1 MSTVAATPVTPV
13 TAPASPPTLPAL
25 PPFRPDYGHLRDL
38 TTGQVIVG
46 KRGEDKYLT
55 TLYHEGVQ
63 LHPQSRTATL
73 FVRTDGRHYR
83 DVVQLETMRGLKNGD
98 LDYKG
103 QLVQK
108 AGNRFDK
115 KNRALANALN
125 DPSWYVV
132 VLVRI
137 RPKVHCVWGRAWLA
151 DSPTLWND
159 PSAPLT
165 TEALLEE
172 VPRLKK
178 NKPEYVEGVQANAQ
192 WTFPLLVRR
201 VAGPVA

>member
-1 MSTVAATPVTPV
+1 MSTATPVTSV
-13 TAPASPPTLPAL
+13 TSPTSHPIYLTRLTR
-25 PPFRPDYGHLRDL
+25 PPFRSDYGHLRDL
-38 TTGQVIVG
+38 KTGHIIIG

-63 LHPQSRTATL
+63 LHPESRTATV
-73 FVRTDGRHYR
+73 FVRTDRSHYR
-83 DVVQLETMRGLKNGD
+83 DVIKNGS
-98 LDYKG
+98 LNYKG

-115 KNRALANALN
+115 KNIALAKALK

-137 RPKVHCVWGRAWLA
+137 SPKVHYVWGRAWLA
-151 DSPTLWND
+151 DSPTMWND

-178 NKPEYVEGVQANAQ
+178 NKPEYVAGVQANAQ

-201 VAGPVA
+201 MKGPVV

>member
-1 MSTVAATPVTPV
+1 MSTTV
-13 TAPASPPTLPAL
+13 TAPSTPPSLPEL

-46 KRGEDKYLT
+46 RRGEDKYLT
-55 TLYHEGVQ
+55 TAYYEGVQ
-63 LHPQSRTATL
+63 LHPASRTATL
-73 FVRTDGRHYR
+73 FMRSDGKQYR
-83 DVVQLETMRGLKNGD
+83 DIVQQQTMRDLKNGC
-98 LDYKG
+98 LDYKA

-108 AGNRFDK
+108 AGNRFDR
-115 KNRALANALN
+115 KNRLLANVLT

-132 VLVRI
+132 VLVHI
-137 RPKVHCVWGRAWLA
+137 RPKVHVVWGRAWLTH
-151 DSPTLWND
+151 SPTMWND
-159 PSAPLT
+159 PLAPLT
-165 TEALLEE
+165 KEALLEQ

-178 NKPEYVEGVQANAQ
+178 NKEAYVEGVRANAQ